1 MKAWSTT
8 LLVTVLC
15 IAPGCSV
22 GGSKSARTEN
32 DALRRRIMEL
42 EHRSTQ
48 LEGEKAEL
56 ASKVRERARLDATID
71 PEALEALPRLT
82 RVDIDALS
90 GFVPADPTSPASS
103 VVIAFAPKDGRG
115 RFVQVAGTA
124 RVEALMAPGWIETGS
139 RGEPRRLGVVTLAP
153 LALRDAYRAGF
164 GGSYYEATVPLDAP
178 IDRSGKRPPVL
189 ILRVELSDAITGTV
203 QTAER
208 VVGSG
213 K

>member
-1 MKAWSTT
+1 MNVWSAT
-8 LLVTVLC
+8 LLVTTMC

-32 DALRRRIMEL
+32 DALRRRILEL
-42 EHRSTQ
+42 EQRSTQ
-48 LEGEKAEL
+48 LEGEKSEL
-56 ASKVRERARLDATID
+56 ASKVRERARLDSTID

-90 GFVPADPTSPASS
+90 GFVPADASQPATS

-124 RVEALMAPGWIETGS
+124 RVEALMAPGWIDSGAS
-139 RGEPRRLGVVTLAP
+139 GEPRRLGVITLTP

-164 GGSYYEATVPLDAP
+164 GGSYYEATIPLDAP
-178 IDRSGKRPPVL
+178 IDRSGNRPPVL

-203 QTAER
+203 QTSER